1 MFHPKKLIIY
11 IILLLISN
19 PALAQSGG
27 KNSLTEAERLYGLSK
42 VWSEAKY
49 NFVFMDKVKVNWDSL
64 YQATI
69 PAVLQAQEIK
79 SYYDVLRGF
88 ISHLQDGHTSVWY
101 PSSFYKTEFV
111 YAPLRTDIIQGKVF
125 ITKLLNDTLQ
135 QQGIQSGFEILKV
148 NGVDV
153 HEHARKNIQPYE
165 GASTPQGL
173 NFLMY
178 NAYLLAGNANE
189 PLQLTLRDKKGKI
202 SDYSISRR
210 LSLKESNPIQ
220 FSVLPDNIGLLII
233 NGFSA
238 PDFNER
244 FDQLYPELL
253 RTKALIID
261 LRANRGGNGA
271 QGVYMMKHFVTAP
284 FPDPI
289 ISSLQYN
296 PLLKVWGMGEMNFF
310 TMASGT
316 NKPLTDRTIYDKPI
330 VVLISKET
338 GSAAEDFTMPF
349 DYVKR
354 GVVIGQPS
362 GGSTG
367 QPMFSSLPGG
377 GTLRICVRKDTYPN
391 GKEFVGVGIQPD
403 ILVPENAEAYRN
415 NEDLVLKKAQE
426 VLRKKIH

>member
-1 MFHPKKLIIY
+1 MFQPKILIVY
-11 IILLLISN
+11 LILLLISN
-19 PALAQSGG
+19 NASAQSTDRS
-27 KNSLTEAERLYGLSK
+27 SLTEAERLYGLSK

-69 PAVLQAQEIK
+69 PAALQAQDVK

-88 ISHLQDGHTSVWY
+88 IAHLQDGHTSVWY

-125 ITKLLNDTLQ
+125 ITGLLNDSLQ
-135 QQGIQSGFEILKV
+135 QQGIQPGFEVLKI
-148 NGVDV
+148 NGVNV
-153 HEHARKNIQPYE
+153 HDYARKNIQPYE
-165 GASTPQGL
+165 GASTPQGS

-202 SDYSISRR
+202 ADYTISRR
-210 LSLKESNPIQ
+210 LSVKDPEPVQ
-220 FSVLPDNIGLLII
+220 FFVLPNNIGLLTI

-238 PDFNER
+238 PDFNKK

-253 RTKALIID
+253 KTKALIID

-271 QGVYMMKHFVTAP
+271 QGEYMMKHFVSAP
-284 FPDPI
+284 FPDPV
-289 ISSLQYN
+289 ISSRQYN
-296 PLLKVWGMGEMNFF
+296 PLLKVWGMGDMSFF

-316 NKPLTDRTIYDKPI
+316 NKPFTDRMIYDKPMA
-330 VVLISKET
+330 VLISKET

-349 DYVKR
+349 DYMKR
-354 GVVIGQPS
+354 GIIIGQPS
-362 GGSTG
+362 AGSTG
-367 QPMFSSLPGG
+367 QPMISSLPGG

-403 ILVPENAEAYRN
+403 ILIPENAEAYRN
-415 NEDLVLKKAQE
+415 NEDVVLKKAQE
-426 VLRKKIH
+426 ILRQKMH